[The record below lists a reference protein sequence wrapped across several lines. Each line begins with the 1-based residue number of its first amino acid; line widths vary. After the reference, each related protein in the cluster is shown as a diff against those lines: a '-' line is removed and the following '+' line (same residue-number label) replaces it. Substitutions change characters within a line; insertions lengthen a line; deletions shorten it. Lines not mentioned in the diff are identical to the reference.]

1 MRSPPEA
8 YAKKS
13 LTVLPFPPLTSSK
26 PSELLKQRKKQRRFQ
41 KQTRQDQ
48 IQSTLHNNLSI
59 LYINWLSFLLL
70 STNLKFP
77 PQSLI
82 RQMMITLWKTSP
94 RHLPRQLSR
103 RHLHLLLALLL
114 SHVTSIHS
122 WSQTKSLIRNL
133 LYWLGNYLEFPKKS
147 LAD

>member
-48 IQSTLHNNLSI
+48 IQSTLHDNLSI
-59 LYINWLSFLLL
+59 LHANRLLFLLL
-70 STNLKFP
+70 STDLKFP

-82 RQMMITLWKTSP
+82 RQMMITLWKTSQCCKSMLVIEIKCLKKNKDNNHNP
-94 RHLPRQLSR
+94 EGDGPVVRSKVP
-103 RHLHLLLALLL
+103 LLF
-114 SHVTSIHS
+114 
-122 WSQTKSLIRNL
+122 
-133 LYWLGNYLEFPKKS
+133 G
-147 LAD
+147 

>member
-59 LYINWLSFLLL
+59 LHANRLSFLLL
-70 STNLKFP
+70 STSLKFP

-82 RQMMITLWKTSP
+82 CQMMITLWKPSHHP
-94 RHLPRQLSR
+94 FQSLLSR
-103 RHLHLLLALLL
+103 
-114 SHVTSIHS
+114 
-122 WSQTKSLIRNL
+122 SL
-133 LYWLGNYLEFPKKS
+133 
-147 LAD
+147 

>member
-8 YAKKS
+8 YANKS

-48 IQSTLHNNLSI
+48 IQSTLHDNLSI
-59 LYINWLSFLLL
+59 LHANRLSFLLL
-70 STNLKFP
+70 STDLKFP

-94 RHLPRQLSR
+94 RHLPRQLSN
-103 RHLHLLLALLL
+103 LHLLLALSLL
-114 SHVTSIHS
+114 HVT
-122 WSQTKSLIRNL
+122 LIGMKNDICMDYKNFHL
-133 LYWLGNYLEFPKKS
+133 
-147 LAD
+147 

>member
-26 PSELLKQRKKQRRFQ
+26 PSKLLKQRKKQRRFQ

-48 IQSTLHNNLSI
+48 IQSTLHDNLSI
-59 LYINWLSFLLL
+59 LHANRLSFLLL
-70 STNLKFP
+70 STDLKFP

-82 RQMMITLWKTSP
+82 HQMMITLWKPSQ
-94 RHLPRQLSR
+94 RHLQRLLQKNHLPLFLS
-103 RHLHLLLALLL
+103 LPL
-114 SHVTSIHS
+114 S
-122 WSQTKSLIRNL
+122 K
-133 LYWLGNYLEFPKKS
+133 PC
-147 LAD
+147 